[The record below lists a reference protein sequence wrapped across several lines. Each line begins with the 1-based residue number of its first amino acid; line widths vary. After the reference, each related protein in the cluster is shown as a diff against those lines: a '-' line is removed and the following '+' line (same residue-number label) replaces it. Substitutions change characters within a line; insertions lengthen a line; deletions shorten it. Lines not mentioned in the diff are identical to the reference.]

1 MHCNQLFKT
10 TRDIGT
16 SACGR
21 HLKTCKGKAR
31 LDEMVSQMSSG
42 MSKADVSLKDWRFNQ
57 EVAYLEL
64 VKFIAMHEL
73 TFSLVEYPKFRS
85 FVNTINPWF

>member
-42 MSKADVSLKDWRFNQ
+42 MSKADVSLKD
-57 EVAYLEL
+57 
-64 VKFIAMHEL
+64 
-73 TFSLVEYPKFRS
+73 
-85 FVNTINPWF
+85 